1 MCVYVTHVHHK
12 GAHLHQKLERI
23 KHGCFWYAERVYF
36 ICDPCRMEK
45 QFCFN
50 RKLSLY
56 IEYRDYFNVVNIT
69 GEK

>member
-56 IEYRDYFNVVNIT
+56 IE
-69 GEK
+69 